1 MFHICYLLIAS
12 IAEIKNYMGIHF
24 VNNDDCDYHITEQ
37 DGEPKISVAVF
48 GPSGL
53 RLSSVLE
60 SFSVSVES

>member
-1 MFHICYLLIAS
+1 MLFILIAS
-12 IAEIKNYMGIHF
+12 ITKNSLKTHIGIHF
-24 VNNDDCDYHITEQ
+24 VNSDDCDYHITEH

-60 SFSVSVES
+60 S

>member
-1 MFHICYLLIAS
+1 M
-12 IAEIKNYMGIHF
+12 
-24 VNNDDCDYHITEQ
+24 NNDYCDDHITEH

-60 SFSVSVES
+60 SFSVSVELRTLIHD